1 MGSMSRLTNHDEK
14 LDENV
19 NFANSNQ
26 AIVKRNNKAKVNID
40 MQQPPVSLVD
50 QNDKRMTNQIHAEE
64 KLINADDS
72 DSADTQAVL
81 QNKKDQE
88 HDLKEEN

>member
-1 MGSMSRLTNHDEK
+1 MGDKIDSASGRNVSVGLLGNQTEATSVMGSMSRLTNHDEK

-40 MQQPPVSLVD
+40 M
-50 QNDKRMTNQIHAEE
+50 
-64 KLINADDS
+64 
-72 DSADTQAVL
+72 
-81 QNKKDQE
+81 
-88 HDLKEEN
+88 